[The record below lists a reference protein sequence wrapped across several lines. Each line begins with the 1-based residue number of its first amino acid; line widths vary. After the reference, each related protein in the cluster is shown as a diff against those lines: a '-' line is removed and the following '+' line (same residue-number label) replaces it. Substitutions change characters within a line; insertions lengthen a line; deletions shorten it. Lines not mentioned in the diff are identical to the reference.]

1 MNRKVFC
8 LGVVVLVLVFVY
20 FCLEI
25 GPNITG
31 NAVLSFSIAQDSFR
45 EEVDFEVGVPQV
57 MNLTANSK
65 VEIVL
70 DDSLEGMEVE
80 AFEYSSNPLADDD
93 VDGLES
99 EEVFGALELEVEDS
113 VRDVLE
119 SVVLSIYYDES
130 RVFDAGMSED
140 VLGIYYYNR
149 ELGEWLFE
157 NSSDVNTTA
166 NYVRVNLSHLS
177 LFGISQ
183 RPVLEDSPSD
193 SLPDEPSSSGKSSSR
208 SSGSSKST
216 AVVDK
221 VSQSI
226 IVDKAQISEE
236 LFAGEVVTVTIQLK
250 NALDQ
255 VADIV
260 ISATGEAASFMF
272 FGANDLVFGP
282 GETREVV
289 IKIIA
294 PRFAQVDKYVGSLI
308 VESGHEKDEVS
319 VVVEVLSPD
328 GKLLDVKIQPL
339 TDVVAP
345 GEDLYL
351 RISAVN
357 FGDTKSVDIEFD
369 LQLIDL
375 DNNDVVARFED
386 RFVVET
392 VIGLTKNFSISPDIE
407 PGKYMIQGI
416 AYYSNVEL
424 EGTMQASSIAYVK
437 VQYDFFER
445 KMFGI
450 YLWIYLLTVA
460 IILII
465 AFLYYLYLR
474 WHAYDS
480 WEVLD

>member
-8 LGVVVLVLVFVY
+8 LGALLIVVMVAIVSWKIVP
-20 FCLEI
+20 
-25 GPNITG
+25 GITG
-31 NAVLSFSIAQDSFR
+31 SAVLSFSIAQDSFR
-45 EEVDFEVGVPQV
+45 EEVSFEVGVPKV
-57 MNLTANSK
+57 VDLTANSK

-119 SVVLSIYYDES
+119 SVVLSIYYDEAK
-130 RVFDAGMSED
+130 VFDAGMSED

-149 ELGEWLFE
+149 ELGEWFFE

-183 RPVLEDSPSD
+183 RPVFEDSSD
-193 SLPDEPSSSGKSSSR
+193 ESSSGESSSSESSHR
-208 SSGSSKST
+208 SSGSEKSISGSEKVSKSIII
-216 AVVDK
+216 DK
-221 VSQSI
+221 M
-226 IVDKAQISEE
+226 QISEE
-236 LFAGEVVTVTIQLK
+236 LFAGEVVTMTIQLK
-250 NALDQ
+250 NALDE

-294 PRFAQVDKYVGSLI
+294 PRFAQVGEYTGSLI
-308 VESGHEKDEVS
+308 IESEHEKDEVG
-319 VVVEVLSPD
+319 VDIDVLSPD

-357 FGDTKSVDIEFD
+357 FGDTESVDIEFD

-375 DNNDVVARFED
+375 SNNDVVARFED

-392 VIGLTKNFSISPDIE
+392 VIGLTKNFPIASDIE

-437 VQYDFFER
+437 VQHDFVDR

-460 IILII
+460 IILAI